1 MSLFILTQSRKGAKR
16 KVDALS
22 FPNFFLVPKLHLGTH
37 LSAQLHCAH
46 PSAITL

>member
-22 FPNFFLVPKLHLGTH
+22 FPNSIWERTCSRNSIAAISL
-37 LSAQLHCAH
+37 QL
-46 PSAITL
+46 AITL